1 MMNGGFFMCG
11 ITAFAGTTPAL
22 PFLMQGLEK
31 LEYRGYDSAGVTL
44 VGSQGLTTVKARGR
58 LATLKASMEG
68 GCWPQTAGIGHTR
81 WATHGIPSNL
91 NSHPHTNETETIAIV
106 HNGIIENH
114 QAIRSFLEDTG
125 YRFHSQTDSE
135 VIVHMLDYY
144 YKGDML
150 EAIRNTVRY
159 LEGSFALC
167 VVCTDF
173 PDTVYTA
180 RKDSPMVLG
189 KSADAAFCASDIPA
203 LLEYTREIVAMEDRQ
218 IAVLQPGE
226 IQLYD
231 FDGRPANPVWMTV
244 EYDVQAAQKGGYD
257 TFMEKE
263 MHEQPYVL
271 SETLRGRISGEDVIF
286 PELGFLDMKD
296 MKAVYFIACG
306 TAWHAGLYAQYLFRT
321 WIPVPCFCIP
331 ASEFRY
337 GHYPLGPDTL
347 CIFVSQSG
355 ETADTLAA
363 LKEAKK
369 AGAPCVS
376 ITNVLGSSLAR
387 QSDAALYTCA
397 GPEIAV
403 ASTKAYTT
411 QLVLLAAMV
420 LKLADLYGADVPDR
434 TRFLQDL
441 AHMPEAAQKMLDME
455 TPEISHAA
463 DSLTNLRDAYFIG
476 RQLDYV
482 SVLEGALK
490 LKEISYIHAD
500 AYYAGELKHGPI
512 ALIEE
517 GTVVIALATQPEVAG
532 KTISNIQETMARG
545 ADVTLITGPSETADG
560 FSQVLRI
567 PDVHPYLAVIP
578 VTILL
583 QKLAF
588 EAAVNKGYDVDKP
601 RNLAKSVTVE

>member
-1 MMNGGFFMCG
+1 MCG

-306 TAWHAGLYAQYLFRT
+306 TAWHAGLYAQYLLRT

-337 GHYPLGPDTL
+337 GHYPLDPDTL

-588 EAAVNKGYDVDKP
+588 EAAVNKGCDVDKP

>member
-1 MMNGGFFMCG
+1 MCG

-376 ITNVLGSSLAR
+376 ITNVLGSGLAR

-441 AHMPEAAQKMLDME
+441 AHIPEVAQKMLDME

-588 EAAVNKGYDVDKP
+588 EAAVNKGCDVDKP

>member
-1 MMNGGFFMCG
+1 MCG

-231 FDGRPANPVWMTV
+231 FEGRPANPVWMTV

-376 ITNVLGSSLAR
+376 ITNVLGSGLAR

-441 AHMPEAAQKMLDME
+441 AHIPEVAQKMLDME

-588 EAAVNKGYDVDKP
+588 EAAVNKGCDVDKP

>member
-1 MMNGGFFMCG
+1 MCG

-271 SETLRGRISGEDVIF
+271 SDTLRGRISGEDVIF

-376 ITNVLGSSLAR
+376 ITNVLGSGLAR

-588 EAAVNKGYDVDKP
+588 EAAVNKGCDVDKP